1 MVRPVPGGGFR
12 LAPRGGLDCIL
23 LLVLLA
29 FTIKPGAVQQSSLAP
44 YVTAG
49 ANIISLAM
57 PVNLKAQFRL
67 GFERFSETLIQNDKK
82 AIKQ

>member
-1 MVRPVPGGGFR
+1 
-12 LAPRGGLDCIL
+12 
-23 LLVLLA
+23 
-29 FTIKPGAVQQSSLAP
+29 VQQSSLAP